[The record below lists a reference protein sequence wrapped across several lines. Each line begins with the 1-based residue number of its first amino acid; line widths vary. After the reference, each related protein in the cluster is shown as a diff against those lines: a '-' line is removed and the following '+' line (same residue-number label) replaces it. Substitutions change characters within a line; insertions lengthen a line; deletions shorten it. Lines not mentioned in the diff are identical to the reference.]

1 MSERPF
7 RVGLQLRASDPAEA
21 AEEAQR
27 AEELGFDIVLVA
39 DHVGSDHSPLL
50 MLAAAA
56 HATQRV
62 RLGTYVLN
70 CCLHHPVMLARDV
83 VTLDHLSGGR
93 VELGLGAGHTPAEF
107 AATGVPMQPARQ
119 RKERLAEFVEIMRTL
134 LDGGTVDH
142 NSDRFDLAGAANVT
156 RSRQERLPILVGGSG
171 EALLSHAGTHADI
184 VGFTGL
190 GTTQADG
197 HHHSVRMSDDVMDAE
212 VAVVREATRS
222 DSVEA
227 ELNVLV
233 QVVDVTDDRVTAA
246 EALAVEIEGL
256 TVDDALVTPFLALG
270 TPDEIA
276 EQLRVARERW
286 AINYFVVRDA
296 EGFAPVIERLRS
308 PR

>member
-171 EALLSHAGTHADI
+171 EALLSHAGSHADI

-190 GTTQADG
+190 GTTLADG

-212 VAVVREATRS
+212 VAMVRKSTRS
-222 DSVEA
+222 DGVEP

-233 QVVDVTDDRVTAA
+233 QVVDITDDRATAA
-246 EALAVEIEGL
+246 KALAGEIEGL
-256 TVDDALVTPFLALG
+256 TEDDALVTPFLALG

-286 AINYFVVRDA
+286 GINYFVVRDA
-296 EGFAPVIERLRS
+296 EGFAPVIARLRS